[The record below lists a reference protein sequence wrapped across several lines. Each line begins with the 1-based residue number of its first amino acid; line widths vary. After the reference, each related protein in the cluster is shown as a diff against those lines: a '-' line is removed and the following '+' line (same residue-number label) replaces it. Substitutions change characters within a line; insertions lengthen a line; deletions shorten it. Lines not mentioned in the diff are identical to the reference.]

1 MSFIS
6 IEGCDGTG
14 KSTQAKKLQEKLTDL
29 GKKVFLTKEPGG
41 SPLGQMIRTLLL
53 ENEIE
58 DSLTELFLLSAARRD
73 HLLEIKKELSQ
84 GKIVVTDRFSD
95 SSLAYQGYAKGLAL
109 HKIAFIT
116 DLATD
121 GFMPDLTILLD
132 LDLEIMHERILQSA
146 KHNNFYDKK
155 DLAFHKKVKSGFL
168 KIAKLYPDRVVILDA
183 NKSREELSDEILK
196 IVLSRL

>member
-6 IEGCDGTG
+6 IEGCDGSG
-14 KSTQAKKLQEKLTDL
+14 KSTQAKKLQERLTTL
-29 GKKVFLTKEPGG
+29 AKEVFLTKEPGG
-41 SPLGQMIRTLLL
+41 SKLGTAIRSLFL
-53 ENEIE
+53 ENEIG
-58 DSLTELFLLSAARRD
+58 DPLTELLLLSAARRD
-73 HLLEIKKELSQ
+73 HVMEIKREIAA
-84 GKIVVTDRFSD
+84 GKIVITDRFSD

-132 LDLEIMHERILQSA
+132 LDLEIMQERMAQSE

-155 DLAFHKKVKSGFL
+155 SLIFHKKVKEGFL
-168 KIAKLYPDRVVILDA
+168 KIAKLYPDRIILLDA
-183 NKSREELSDEILK
+183 NKSRDELSDEIFQ